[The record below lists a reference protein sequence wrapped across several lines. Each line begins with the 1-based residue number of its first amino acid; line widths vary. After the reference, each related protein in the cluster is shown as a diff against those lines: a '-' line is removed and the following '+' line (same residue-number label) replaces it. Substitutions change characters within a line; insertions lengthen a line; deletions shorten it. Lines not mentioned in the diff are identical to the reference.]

1 MHLENFPLVV
11 DMLDL
16 LVSDD
21 LIDWE
26 NFHRLILWITFLF
39 SLRLTEIDARK
50 RSWNVKIRYRLP
62 LPSLSLFL
70 FVFILTLETT
80 ESEENQM

>member
-11 DMLDL
+11 DVLDL

-21 LIDWE
+21 LIDWQ
-26 NFHRLILWITFLF
+26 NFHRLILLIIFLLSF
-39 SLRLTEIDARK
+39 QLTEIDARK
-50 RSWNVKIRYRLP
+50 RSWNVKIRYNLP

-80 ESEENQM
+80 VSEENQM